1 MSFIDNSGLKRV
13 LSKIKTMLD
22 GKLSLTGGTV
32 SDLNAVKATAS
43 ISSNVT
49 PSYTAIAASPF
60 AREFWHDHFAFLTGG
75 HVIQNH
81 QVTTDGITWAD
92 DATDLSNLFMQK
104 DSNEFMLLSK
114 SQLARRFTMY
124 CQSLA
129 YSGVAWYELGV
140 LYTYP
145 FSNFEVYIETSDD
158 GKTWT
163 SIHKSV
169 VDGNSSPY
177 FFRGNGISGNMY
189 LRFTFTKKD
198 NFDTGSVQISCLKA
212 YTSRKGNQGLGIEY
226 EYPYNWDTHKNIFP
240 HTDGKRI
247 LGSADKRWGGVY
259 AVNMYASTFNGASTN
274 VKNHG
279 EATDDSVRHVWFS
292 DSNDETK
299 RVYNDNF
306 KYNPVKNMLTTNIS
320 GNAATATKAVS
331 ADTVPSITDTEI
343 DTLFTNV
350 FK

>member
-1 MSFIDNSGLKRV
+1 MSFIDKDGLKRI
-13 LSKIKTMLD
+13 LTKLKTLID
-22 GKLSLTGGTV
+22 SKLSLTGGTV

-158 GKTWT
+158 GKHGQAFINLLLMET
-163 SIHKSV
+163 
-169 VDGNSSPY
+169 
-177 FFRGNGISGNMY
+177 
-189 LRFTFTKKD
+189 L
-198 NFDTGSVQISCLKA
+198 L
-212 YTSRKGNQGLGIEY
+212 L
-226 EYPYNWDTHKNIFP
+226 IF
-240 HTDGKRI
+240 
-247 LGSADKRWGGVY
+247 L
-259 AVNMYASTFNGASTN
+259 
-274 VKNHG
+274 
-279 EATDDSVRHVWFS
+279 EATVLVA
-292 DSNDETK
+292 
-299 RVYNDNF
+299 
-306 KYNPVKNMLTTNIS
+306 IC
-320 GNAATATKAVS
+320 
-331 ADTVPSITDTEI
+331 I
-343 DTLFTNV
+343 
-350 FK
+350 